1 MLMSDSSVTR
11 LYTPLEIWE
20 RKYKEGIKST
30 WAKHLDLLKV
40 SLYDSVQF
48 SSVQSLSRVQL
59 FATPCMI
66 VCTTQQSHCWADTL
80 RKPEGKE
87 TRVPQCSS
95 QHCLQ

>member
-48 SSVQSLSRVQL
+48 SSVLVLEVQFLYFLGILGIFDLCKHLIDHINQPEQS
-59 FATPCMI
+59 FNI
-66 VCTTQQSHCWADTL
+66 L
-80 RKPEGKE
+80 RGF
-87 TRVPQCSS
+87 TV
-95 QHCLQ
+95 